1 MIRHQRR
8 LSDCLPYLISDD
20 HATTHLQNYF
30 DKSLFRNTLPLTLFD
45 GILCKNGPLISILC
59 ARKQRGAGT
68 LELAVSGGR
77 RLSTAGLGRQEQ
89 KLPYLFNRLREK
101 SPKQIPR
108 GLRPTR
114 NDKIKGLYGAPKG
127 ASLQNTLVSGL
138 FSRPLKPVRGDK
150 GKASTTAHPSAGLGT
165 ALLNLAKS
173 ERPTAKRGYLGIGL
187 AVYAC

>member
-1 MIRHQRR
+1 VIRHQRR

-45 GILCKNGPLISILC
+45 
-59 ARKQRGAGT
+59 GAGT